1 MPPDMPAPGTDTSST
16 VLDQSVVR
24 LRAMPKAERL
34 ACALSLSA
42 LTRELAWQGAVRRT
56 VGQGS
61 AATKR
66 RFLLQMYGPAVAARL
81 PLGGLLGPH
90 GPLGQCTGMAS

>member
-1 MPPDMPAPGTDTSST
+1 MRPDVPTPGTDTSST
-16 VLDQSVVR
+16 VLDQDAVR

-42 LTRELAWQGAVRRT
+42 LARELAWQGAVRRT
-56 VGQGS
+56 VGQPGT
-61 AATKR
+61 ATIR

-81 PLGGLLGPH
+81 PLGDLFGPH
-90 GPLGQCTGMAS
+90 G